1 MQLRRVVITGSGVV
15 SPLGVGLKASWEA
28 LIAGQSAA
36 MKIDTFNVDDLAC
49 KIACPIDD
57 ERLGFCPEDYMPA
70 KEVSRFERFIHL
82 GVAAAAEVQQAGLE
96 SLTDEERLHCG
107 VMLGSGIGGFDRI
120 AETHEASWRDG
131 AAADL
136 PIFVQ
141 RSWSICS
148 GYVSILHGFKG
159 PNHAAAT
166 ACATGAHAIGDAARL
181 IMFGDADVMVAGA
194 LSPPSVDWHSVDLG
208 QHGRCRPLSMT
219 SQPEPRGRIAT
230 EMVL

>member
-57 ERLGFCPEDYMPA
+57 KRLGFCPEDYMPA

-82 GVAAAAEVQQAGLE
+82 GVAAAAEAVQQAGLE
-96 SLTDEERLHCG
+96 GLTDEARLRCG

-120 AETHEASWRDG
+120 AETHELMERRGPRRMS
-131 AAADL
+131 
-136 PIFVQ
+136 PFFVPAVLVNML
-141 RSWSICS
+141 S
-148 GYVSILHGFKG
+148 G
-159 PNHAAAT
+159 
-166 ACATGAHAIGDAARL
+166 
-181 IMFGDADVMVAGA
+181 
-194 LSPPSVDWHSVDLG
+194 
-208 QHGRCRPLSMT
+208 
-219 SQPEPRGRIAT
+219 
-230 EMVL
+230 